1 MPSNPTPTVAAPSV
15 DRKLFSLDEANRS
28 LTYLEPI
35 VRDIR
40 TTYRQA
46 VSIQQQLEFPAS
58 EREKN
63 RLTDD
68 HDRAMARLSLYVDE
82 LTDTGAELKDYEM
95 GLVDFPASIEG
106 RSVMLCWR
114 LGESRVD
121 HWHEPDA
128 GFAGRRPTADCHFDG

>member
-1 MPSNPTPTVAAPSV
+1 MPSNPMPAVAAPTV
-15 DRKLFSLDEANRS
+15 DRKLFSLDQANRS

-40 TTYRQA
+40 ATYRQA
-46 VSIQQQLEFPAS
+46 ISIQQQLEFPTS

-68 HDRAMARLSLYVDE
+68 HDRAMAKLSLYVDE
-82 LTDTGAELKDYEM
+82 LTDAGAELKDYEM
-95 GLVDFPASIEG
+95 GLVDFPAAIEG
-106 RSVMLCWR
+106 RAVMFCWR
-114 LGESRVD
+114 LGESRVA

-128 GFAGRRPTADCHFDG
+128 GFAGRRSTTDCHFDG